1 MVLMPGC
8 SVCWQ
13 YLHKCHVP
21 AYGQRFPSVRG
32 IGTNARDADPARDS
46 FSGGSALKI
55 AFACPNC
62 AKPLVAD
69 SALAGRTGRCRHCG
83 HRAVVPNGQPASGG
97 PGQTAAGKGSAGNE
111 RLAAD
116 WRAAVASQLPPPA
129 RSGAAPAEGAAA
141 KPATDTPGGYSLRPV
156 TPVNTP
162 ALAASDWDNAEL
174 GPAVATPP
182 SVFASPANV
191 APKQSRVAPA
201 QSRVAPAQSRV
212 APAQPRV
219 ARPTAATGPT
229 STNMFTQL
237 TAMLAPLANMI
248 PSGAARMASNG
259 GPSGP
264 ASNTPS
270 WAPSGAS
277 SGGSSWATS
286 ILIAYRLFFGLL
298 GRVTTWISETSYT
311 VSFIL
316 IILAVASGMIGRH
329 SLATMMC
336 GAIVALNLVGLA
348 GDVTSLVTLSF
359 RKSPLQGGLF
369 LVPPFTLYYLWTDW
383 YRYRDTV
390 RRMRIPLMTL
400 ALVVAAYAYV
410 PWLRGGIKAE
420 LPGVESVE
428 KAVETVEGELTGQKG
443 VLDEGLKKAK
453 SWLRE
458 VPSQVPSSLPGLPG
472 THQPARGRKP

>member
-1 MVLMPGC
+1 
-8 SVCWQ
+8 
-13 YLHKCHVP
+13 
-21 AYGQRFPSVRG
+21 
-32 IGTNARDADPARDS
+32 
-46 FSGGSALKI
+46 
-55 AFACPNC
+55 
-62 AKPLVAD
+62 
-69 SALAGRTGRCRHCG
+69 
-83 HRAVVPNGQPASGG
+83 
-97 PGQTAAGKGSAGNE
+97 
-111 RLAAD
+111 
-116 WRAAVASQLPPPA
+116 
-129 RSGAAPAEGAAA
+129 
-141 KPATDTPGGYSLRPV
+141 
-156 TPVNTP
+156 
-162 ALAASDWDNAEL
+162 
-174 GPAVATPP
+174 
-182 SVFASPANV
+182 
-191 APKQSRVAPA
+191 
-201 QSRVAPAQSRV
+201 
-212 APAQPRV
+212 
-219 ARPTAATGPT
+219 
-229 STNMFTQL
+229 MFTQL

-248 PSGAARMASNG
+248 PSGATRMASNG
-259 GPSGP
+259 GPSGVP
-264 ASNTPS
+264 SGASSNTPS

-348 GDVTSLVTLSF
+348 GDITSLVTLSF

-400 ALVVAAYAYV
+400 AIVVAAYAYV

-428 KAVETVEGELTGQKG
+428 KAVEPVEGELAGQKG

-458 VPSQVPSSLPGLPG
+458 VPLPAPSSLPGLPG
-472 THQPARGRKP
+472 THQPAHGRKP